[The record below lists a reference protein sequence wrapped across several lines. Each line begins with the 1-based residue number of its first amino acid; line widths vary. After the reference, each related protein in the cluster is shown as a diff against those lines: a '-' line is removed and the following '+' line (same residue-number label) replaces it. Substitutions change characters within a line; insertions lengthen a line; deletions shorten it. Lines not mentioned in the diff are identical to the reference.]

1 MADPPT
7 IDIDLLRDELAD
19 RQPLPGHRRVLWM
32 MRRFAT
38 IFVGFYVPVFALPAL
53 LSGSWRRAFAGVVL
67 WTELALSLLFAATMT
82 ALSMRGSRASP
93 EARLQRSA
101 RSLERGW
108 VQMTQG
114 HWVLR
119 VLLMGIAMG
128 AAIGLSVGTL
138 LAVKSPHDDLLAGSR
153 LLTGLAFS
161 GMTFA
166 WCIPMAFVI
175 RWLYLRWARQFIVGA

>member
-1 MADPPT
+1 MAGLPT
-7 IDIDLLRDELAD
+7 IDIDLLRDEVAD
-19 RQPLPGHRRVLWM
+19 LQLPRGRRRVLWL

-38 IFVGFYVPVFALPAL
+38 ILVGFYVPIFALPAL
-53 LSGSWRRAFAGVVL
+53 LSGSPRRAFAGAVL
-67 WTELALSLLFAATMT
+67 WIELGASLLFAATMT
-82 ALSMRGSRASP
+82 ALSLRGSGASP
-93 EARLQRSA
+93 EVRLQRSA
-101 RSLERGW
+101 RRLERGW

-119 VLLMGIAMG
+119 VLLMGVSMG

-138 LAVKSPHDDLLAGSR
+138 VAVRSPHDDLLAGSR

-161 GMTFA
+161 GMTLA
-166 WCIPMAFVI
+166 WCMPMAFVI